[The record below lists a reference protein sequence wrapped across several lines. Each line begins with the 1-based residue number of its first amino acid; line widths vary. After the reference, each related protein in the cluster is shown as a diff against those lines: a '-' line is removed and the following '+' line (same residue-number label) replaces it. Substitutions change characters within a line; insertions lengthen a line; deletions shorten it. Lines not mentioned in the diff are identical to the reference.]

1 MNASDVIVIYPGRF
15 HPFHKGHKHVYDL
28 LNSKYTNVYIATT
41 EKVDAVKSPFSF
53 DEKVT
58 LMNLT
63 GVQKDKI
70 LKVKQTY
77 NGDEYKSRF
86 NNKYSLI
93 FVVSE
98 KDMLDDPRF
107 NFPASGLG
115 LKKNGEPAY
124 LQKMPQGD
132 NPDLNPMADTR
143 VPTEKEPLED
153 REKGRG
159 YIMTVQTETFKV
171 GGHDVNSASQI
182 RSLLGTENIDDAK
195 QAFVDLYDKYN
206 ETVFNMIRN
215 KLGTVKTMENIDLN
229 ELRRMAGL
237 EERDIDGDDD
247 YSNIPGFKEK
257 PMFDQLGK
265 IIDSFE
271 MSQDGSDDIKNP
283 LSTVKTDD
291 GEQVEIS
298 VGEARALKQMM
309 EMLSSA
315 RQGEVKSA
323 REKFLDSIQ
332 KSEGLHSMLEFARSK
347 GLVEESDVISEEE
360 LAETIPHM
368 YALKKQGMSVE
379 EIAKK
384 LGMKPQEVN
393 DAMSKT
399 EESVEELDL
408 NDIRADFGVHEGK
421 DKVSNCCGAPI
432 EGEIEDNVGRC
443 SECKEMCK
451 CEDNVDEGKMK
462 DMAMD
467 MADAFYD
474 KVSAITDQ
482 SNDLGKA
489 VIDAWNDE
497 EENPPEWAL
506 DEITRDVL
514 VDAGLIEPEQEE
526 QAEESFDPAMEPT
539 EESTMFDDAME
550 VHANE
555 GEQALA
561 QHLGMSEQEFDQEL
575 NEYCALRGKHADDD
589 REEAIEGLVQ
599 EIIDERE
606 KSDHAEPSVDEDMA
620 RMRELA
626 GMPAITETEY
636 WKWDQ
641 GSYKPKDGYDANFDF
656 WSQEAQSARS
666 KNGDEPFKSREEMI
680 DIFDQQLEK
689 YNINIFKQKQISQMK
704 ADEKA
709 KAEREK
715 YAPRPKQTELDL

>member
-408 NDIRADFGVHEGK
+408 NDIRADFGV
-421 DKVSNCCGAPI
+421 
-432 EGEIEDNVGRC
+432 
-443 SECKEMCK
+443 
-451 CEDNVDEGKMK
+451 DEGKMK

-526 QAEESFDPAMEPT
+526 EQAEESFDPAMEPT

-575 NEYCALRGKHADDD
+575 NEYCAERGLHADDD
-589 REEAIEGLVQ
+589 REEAIQGVVEVLLDNS
-599 EIIDERE
+599 DEE
-606 KSDHAEPSVDEDMA
+606 APVYAEALD
-620 RMRELA
+620 RLKLLA
-626 GMPAITETEY
+626 GLI
-636 WKWDQ
+636 
-641 GSYKPKDGYDANFDF
+641 
-656 WSQEAQSARS
+656 
-666 KNGDEPFKSREEMI
+666 
-680 DIFDQQLEK
+680 
-689 YNINIFKQKQISQMK
+689 
-704 ADEKA
+704 
-709 KAEREK
+709 
-715 YAPRPKQTELDL
+715 

>member
-408 NDIRADFGVHEGK
+408 NDIRADFGV
-421 DKVSNCCGAPI
+421 
-432 EGEIEDNVGRC
+432 
-443 SECKEMCK
+443 
-451 CEDNVDEGKMK
+451 DEGKMK

-514 VDAGLIEPEQEE
+514 VDAGLIEPEQEEE

-589 REEAIEGLVQ
+589 REEAIEGVI
-599 EIIDERE
+599 E
-606 KSDHAEPSVDEDMA
+606 
-620 RMRELA
+620 ELA
-626 GMPAITETEY
+626 DATDFDEGDNDTMDVKI
-636 WKWDQ
+636 D
-641 GSYKPKDGYDANFDF
+641 KDGNMSKDDGKEEEQKTPLGEFILSYFDRENGQF
-656 WSQEAQSARS
+656 PKGETAVLTMVEKDYGEEFITPAKKFIEMINTKVAEVMGYKEVEAQ
-666 KNGDEPFKSREEMI
+666 
-680 DIFDQQLEK
+680 
-689 YNINIFKQKQISQMK
+689 
-704 ADEKA
+704 
-709 KAEREK
+709 
-715 YAPRPKQTELDL
+715 APELVRIRDLAGL